1 MAKKGRE
8 KRIKDPSDIPLA
20 QPDRSGPSEATLL
33 QLAQERGLF
42 KQADQDP
49 RNKKVP
55 KGAVRI
61 DKPGKKDSSDNEDD
75 DDDDDDDG
83 GDDDDEAKLSPA
95 MERIM
100 DTLLWTVSLAM
111 VHGTL
116 DVLVQNQYAKEIE
129 YPAVIGR
136 TLAAFLVLS
145 FLFYNLHAHPTSP
158 NLVPGLPHRF
168 QHPVRQTVFFVAGTW
183 AGCHLIY
190 ITNKFSYL
198 HVLKQAPTL
207 GCVWIWS
214 VLELDLAVAV
224 ASLAAAGA
232 YLVQGGYAIK

>member
-1 MAKKGRE
+1 MAKKGKE
-8 KRIKDPSDIPLA
+8 KRVKDPNGIPLA
-20 QPDRSGPSEATLL
+20 HPDRSGPSEATLL

-42 KQADQDP
+42 KQAEQDP
-49 RNKKVP
+49 RNKNLP

-61 DKPGKKDSSDNEDD
+61 DKPSKEDNSDDEEDD
-75 DDDDDDDG
+75 DE
-83 GDDDDEAKLSPA
+83 EALLSPT
-95 MERIM
+95 MDRIM
-100 DTLLWTVSLAM
+100 DTLLWAVSLAM

-116 DVLVQNQYAKEIE
+116 DVLVQNQYAMKIE
-129 YPAVIGR
+129 YPAIISR
-136 TLAAFLVLS
+136 TLVAFLVLS

-158 NLVPGLPHRF
+158 NLVPGLPLRF
-168 QHPVRQTVFFVAGTW
+168 QHPIRQAIFFVASTW

-198 HVLKQAPTL
+198 YILKQAPTL

-214 VLELDLAVAV
+214 VLELDLTVAV
-224 ASLAAAGA
+224 ASLAAAGV

>member
-1 MAKKGRE
+1 MAKKGKE
-8 KRIKDPSDIPLA
+8 KRVKDASGIPLA
-20 QPDRSGPSEATLL
+20 HPDRSGPSEATLL

-42 KQADQDP
+42 KQAEQDP
-49 RNKKVP
+49 RNKKKVP

-61 DKPGKKDSSDNEDD
+61 DKPGKEDSSDEEGDD
-75 DDDDDDDG
+75 DDD
-83 GDDDDEAKLSPA
+83 DDDDEAKLSPA
-95 MERIM
+95 MERVM

-129 YPAVIGR
+129 YPVVIGR

-145 FLFYNLHAHPTSP
+145 FLFYNLHEHPTSP
-158 NLVPGLPHRF
+158 NLVPGLPLRF
-168 QHPVRQTVFFVAGTW
+168 QHPIRQAVFFVASTW

-198 HVLKQAPTL
+198 YILKQAPTL
-207 GCVWIWS
+207 GCLWIWS

-232 YLVQGGYAIK
+232 YLLQGGYAIK

>member
-1 MAKKGRE
+1 MAKKGKE
-8 KRIKDPSDIPLA
+8 KRVKDANGIPMA

-42 KQADQDP
+42 KQAEQDP
-49 RNKKVP
+49 RNKNLP
-55 KGAVRI
+55 KGAVQI
-61 DKPGKKDSSDNEDD
+61 DKPSKEDSSDDEEDD
-75 DDDDDDDG
+75 DD
-83 GDDDDEAKLSPA
+83 EEVLSPT
-95 MERIM
+95 MDRIM

-116 DVLVQNQYAKEIE
+116 DVLVQNQYAMKIQ
-129 YPAVIGR
+129 YPAIISR
-136 TLAAFLVLS
+136 TLVAFLVLS

-158 NLVPGLPHRF
+158 NLVPGLPLRF
-168 QHPVRQTVFFVAGTW
+168 QHPIRQAIFFVASTW

-198 HVLKQAPTL
+198 YILKQAPTL

-224 ASLAAAGA
+224 ASLAAAGV

>member
-1 MAKKGRE
+1 MAKKGKE
-8 KRIKDPSDIPLA
+8 KRIKDPSGIPLA

-49 RNKKVP
+49 RNKNVP

-61 DKPGKKDSSDNEDD
+61 DKPSKEDSSDDEEDD
-75 DDDDDDDG
+75 DDADE
-83 GDDDDEAKLSPA
+83 EAKLSPA
-95 MERIM
+95 MERVM

-129 YPAVIGR
+129 YPVVIAR

-145 FLFYNLHAHPTSP
+145 FLFYSLHAHPTSP
-158 NLVPGLPHRF
+158 NLVPGLPLRF
-168 QHPVRQTVFFVAGTW
+168 QHPIRQAIFFVASTW

-207 GCVWIWS
+207 GCLWIWS

>member
-1 MAKKGRE
+1 MAKKGKE
-8 KRIKDPSDIPLA
+8 KKVKDAGSIPLA

-42 KQADQDP
+42 KQADEDP
-49 RNKKVP
+49 RNKNKKVP

-61 DKPGKKDSSDNEDD
+61 DKPGKEGSS
-75 DDDDDDDG
+75 
-83 GDDDDEAKLSPA
+83 DDDDEDDDEAELSPA
-95 MERIM
+95 MERVM
-100 DTLLWTVSLAM
+100 DTLLWTVSLAV

-129 YPAVIGR
+129 YPVVVGR

-158 NLVPGLPHRF
+158 SLVPGLPLSF
-168 QHPVRQTVFFVAGTW
+168 QHPIRQAVFFVASTW

-207 GCVWIWS
+207 GCLWIWS
-214 VLELDLAVAV
+214 VLELDLAFAV

>member
-1 MAKKGRE
+1 MAKKGSE
-8 KRIKDPSDIPLA
+8 KRIRDPRDIPLA

-55 KGAVRI
+55 KGAVRV
-61 DKPGKKDSSDNEDD
+61 DKPDEKDGSDDEDD
-75 DDDDDDDG
+75 DDG
-83 GDDDDEAKLSPA
+83 DEAKLSPA

-158 NLVPGLPHRF
+158 NLVPGLPRRF
-168 QHPVRQTVFFVAGTW
+168 QHPVRQAVFFAAGTW

-207 GCVWIWS
+207 GCLWIWS

>member
-1 MAKKGRE
+1 MAKNGRE
-8 KRIKDPSDIPLA
+8 KRVKDPSGIPLA

-49 RNKKVP
+49 RNKNLP

-61 DKPGKKDSSDNEDD
+61 GKPSKAASSNCEDD
-75 DDDDDDDG
+75 DEEEEEEDDG
-83 GDDDDEAKLSPA
+83 EEALLSPA

-111 VHGTL
+111 VHGTF
-116 DVLVQNQYAKEIE
+116 DVLVQNQYAMSIE
-129 YPAVIGR
+129 YSAIISR
-136 TLAAFLVLS
+136 TLVAFVVLF

-158 NLVPGLPHRF
+158 NLVPGLPLRF
-168 QHPVRQTVFFVAGTW
+168 QHPIRQAIFFVASTW

-190 ITNKFSYL
+190 ITNRFSYL
-198 HVLKQAPTL
+198 YVLKQAPTL

-214 VLELDLAVAV
+214 VLELDLTVAV
-224 ASLAAAGA
+224 VSLAAAGA

>member
-1 MAKKGRE
+1 MAKKGKE
-8 KRIKDPSDIPLA
+8 KRIKDPRDIPLA

-49 RNKKVP
+49 RNKNVP

-61 DKPGKKDSSDNEDD
+61 DRPSKEHSSDDEEDD
-75 DDDDDDDG
+75 DDD
-83 GDDDDEAKLSPA
+83 DDDDEAKLSPA
-95 MERIM
+95 MERVM

-129 YPAVIGR
+129 YPVVIGR

-158 NLVPGLPHRF
+158 NLVPGLPLRF
-168 QHPVRQTVFFVAGTW
+168 QHPIRQAVFFVAGTW

-198 HVLKQAPTL
+198 YVLKQAPTL

-214 VLELDLAVAV
+214 VLELDLPVAV
-224 ASLAAAGA
+224 ASLATAGA
-232 YLVQGGYAIK
+232 YMLQGGYAIK